1 MASTEIVTGAAAGP
15 TAATADRATLL
26 KMYETMVTIRAF
38 ESRLVELFNAG
49 RIGGV
54 LHVYI
59 GEEACAAG
67 VCIHLRPSDYLL
79 TSHRGH
85 GHVLAKGASMD
96 RMMAELFA
104 RETGLCRA
112 RGGSMHIIDRSV
124 GILGANAIVAAN
136 VPIATGA
143 GLAAQWRGEG
153 QIVVCFFGDGATN
166 HGAFHEGINLA
177 ALWNLPVV
185 FVCENNLYA
194 QFTPQRLHARI
205 EDLAVRAA
213 GYGIPGVQA
222 DGQDVLAVYEVAH
235 AAIERARQGGGP
247 TLIELKT
254 YRYTGHA
261 ISNPICAIG
270 RPDEEVEAWKKRDP
284 IPRFER
290 YLLDHGL
297 GTRDEVRAL
306 QEAAAA
312 RVDAAVEFAEASPMP
327 RPETALEDVYTTL
340 PAGAAL

>member
-1 MASTEIVTGAAAGP
+1 MAVELSRESRVVGEDAP
-15 TAATADRATLL
+15 DRATLVR
-26 KMYETMVTIRAF
+26 MYETMVTIRAF
-38 ESRLVELFNAG
+38 ETRLVELFNAG
-49 RIGGV
+49 KLGGV

-67 VCIHLRPSDYLL
+67 SCIHLDAGDYLL

-85 GHVLAKGASMD
+85 GHVLAKGADMN

-112 RGGSMHIIDRSV
+112 RGGSMHIIERSV

-143 GLAAQWRGEG
+143 GLAAKWRGEG
-153 QIVVCFFGDGATN
+153 QVVACFFGDGATN

-185 FVCENNLYA
+185 FICENNRYA
-194 QFTPQRLHARI
+194 QFTPQRLHAKI
-205 EDLAVRAA
+205 EDLAIRAA
-213 GYGIPGVQA
+213 SYGIPGVQA
-222 DGQDVLAVYEVAH
+222 DGQDVLAVHKVAGE
-235 AAIERARQGGGP
+235 AVARARRGEGP

-270 RPDEEVEAWKKRDP
+270 RPDEEVAAWKTRDP
-284 IPRFER
+284 IPLLRE
-290 YLLDHGL
+290 YLLSRNLVAAPDL
-297 GTRDEVRAL
+297 RMIQD
-306 QEAAAA
+306 AAAA
-312 RVDAAVEFAEASPMP
+312 RVAAAEAFAEASPRP
-327 RPETALEDVYTTL
+327 RPETALEDVYTEW
-340 PAGAAL
+340 PAGVPL

>member
-1 MASTEIVTGAAAGP
+1 VVAIEAGNKDTAVDGALP
-15 TAATADRATLL
+15 DRPTLL
-26 KMYETMVTIRAF
+26 AMYQTMVTIRAF
-38 ESRLVELFNAG
+38 ETRLVELFNAG
-49 RIGGV
+49 KLGGV
-54 LHVYI
+54 LHVYL

-67 VCIHLRPSDYLL
+67 TCVHLKPSDYLL

-85 GHVLAKGASMD
+85 GHVLAKGADID

-104 RETGLCRA
+104 KETGLCRA

-143 GLAAQWRGEG
+143 GLAAKWRDEG
-153 QIVVCFFGDGATN
+153 QVVICFFGDGATN

-177 ALWNLPVV
+177 AVWDLPVV

-194 QFTPQRLHARI
+194 QFTPQRIHAKI
-205 EDLAVRAA
+205 TDLAIRAE

-222 DGQDVLAVYEVAH
+222 DGQDVLAVYGVAQ
-235 AAIERARQGGGP
+235 AAVERARRGGGP

-261 ISNPICAIG
+261 ISNPLSAIG
-270 RPDEEVEAWKKRDP
+270 RSEEEIDSWKARDP
-284 IPRFER
+284 IKLFER
-290 YLLDHGL
+290 RLLEQ
-297 GTRDEVRAL
+297 GTCAQGELAAIS
-306 QEAAAA
+306 EAAAR
-312 RVDAAVEFAEASPMP
+312 RVDAAVAFAEASPSP
-327 RPETALEDVYTTL
+327 RPETALEDVYTEYPVGVPL
-340 PAGAAL
+340 

>member
-1 MASTEIVTGAAAGP
+1 
-15 TAATADRATLL
+15 
-26 KMYETMVTIRAF
+26 
-38 ESRLVELFNAG
+38 
-49 RIGGV
+49 

-67 VCIHLRPSDYLL
+67 SCVHLLPTDYLL

-124 GILGANAIVAAN
+124 GVLGANAIVAAN

-143 GLAAQWRGEG
+143 ALAAKWRGEG
-153 QIVVCFFGDGATN
+153 QVTACFFGDGATN
-166 HGAFHEGINLA
+166 HGAFHEGVNLA

-185 FVCENNLYA
+185 FICENNRYA
-194 QFTPQRLHARI
+194 QFTPQRMHAKI
-205 EDLAVRAA
+205 EDLAIRAA

-222 DGQDVLAVYEVAH
+222 DGQDVLAVYKVARE
-235 AAIERARQGGGP
+235 AVARARRGDGP

-270 RPDEEVEAWKKRDP
+270 RPDDEVAAWKARDP
-284 IPRFER
+284 IPSFEQH
-290 YLLDHGL
+290 LLGQGFTGAELRTIQDGAAM
-297 GTRDEVRAL
+297 RV
-306 QEAAAA
+306 AAAEA
-312 RVDAAVEFAEASPMP
+312 FAEASPRP
-327 RPETALEDVYTTL
+327 RPETALEDVYTEW
-340 PAGAAL
+340 PVGAPL

>member
-1 MASTEIVTGAAAGP
+1 MVAIEAGQTNSAVDGAMP
-15 TAATADRATLL
+15 DRATLL
-26 KMYETMVTIRAF
+26 AMYQTMVNIRAF
-38 ESRLVELFNAG
+38 ETRLVELFNAG
-49 RIGGV
+49 KLGGV
-54 LHVYI
+54 LHVYL

-67 VCIHLRPSDYLL
+67 TCIHLKPSDYLL

-85 GHVLAKGASMD
+85 GHVLAKGADMD

-143 GLAAQWRGEG
+143 GLAAKWRDEG
-153 QIVVCFFGDGATN
+153 QVVICFFGDGATN
-166 HGAFHEGINLA
+166 HGAFHEGVNLA
-177 ALWNLPVV
+177 AVWDLPVV

-194 QFTPQRLHARI
+194 QFTSQRIHTKI
-205 EDLAVRAA
+205 TDLAIRAE

-222 DGQDVLAVYEVAH
+222 DGQDVLAVYGVAQ
-235 AAIERARQGGGP
+235 AAVERARNGGGP

-261 ISNPICAIG
+261 ISNPLSAIG
-270 RPDEEVEAWKKRDP
+270 RPEEEIDSWKARDP
-284 IPRFER
+284 IALFER
-290 YLLDHGL
+290 RLIDQGIYVQSDL
-297 GTRDEVRAL
+297 TAL
-306 QEAAAA
+306 CEAATA
-312 RVDAAVEFAEASPMP
+312 RVDAAVAFAEASPHP
-327 RPETALEDVYTTL
+327 RPETALEHVYTEYPVGVPL
-340 PAGAAL
+340 

>member
-1 MASTEIVTGAAAGP
+1 MAVDLSREETATAAGLP
-15 TAATADRATLL
+15 DRAVLRQL
-26 KMYETMVTIRAF
+26 YETMVTIRLF
-38 ESRLVELFNAG
+38 ETRLVELFNAG
-49 RIGGV
+49 KLGGV
-54 LHVYI
+54 LHVYL

-67 VCIHLRPSDYLL
+67 TCIHLNTDDYLL

-85 GHVLAKGASMD
+85 GHVLAKGADMN

-104 RETGLCRA
+104 RETGFCRA

-124 GILGANAIVAAN
+124 GVLGANAIVAAN

-153 QIVVCFFGDGATN
+153 QVVACFFGDGAAN
-166 HGAFHEGINLA
+166 HGAFHEGVNLA

-185 FVCENNLYA
+185 FICENNRYA
-194 QFTPQRLHARI
+194 QFTPQRMHAKI
-205 EDLAVRAA
+205 EDLAIRAA

-222 DGQDVLAVYEVAH
+222 DGQDVLAVYKVAQE
-235 AAIERARQGGGP
+235 ALARARRGEGP

-270 RPDEEVEAWKKRDP
+270 RPDDEVAAWKARDP
-284 IPRFER
+284 IPSFEQV
-290 YLLDHGL
+290 LLGQGFTDA
-297 GTRDEVRAL
+297 AL
-306 QEAAAA
+306 REIQDRAAA
-312 RVDAAVEFAEASPMP
+312 RVAAAEAFAEASPRP
-327 RPETALEDVYTTL
+327 RPETALEDVYTEWPVGVPL
-340 PAGAAL
+340 

>member
-1 MASTEIVTGAAAGP
+1 MASSDVVTSNARPPGS
-15 TAATADRATLL
+15 TAADRATLL
-26 KMYETMVTIRAF
+26 WMYETMVTIRIF
-38 ESRLVELFNAG
+38 ESQLVELFNAG

-54 LHVYI
+54 LHVCI

-67 VCIHLRPSDYLL
+67 VCAHLQASDYLL

-143 GLAAQWRGEG
+143 GLAAQTRGKG
-153 QIVVCFFGDGATN
+153 QVAICFFGDGATN

-177 ALWNLPVV
+177 AVWNLPVV

-194 QFTPQRLHARI
+194 QFTSQRLHAKI
-205 EDLAVRAA
+205 GDLSMRAA

-222 DGQDVLAVYEVAH
+222 DGQDVLAVYEVAQ

-270 RPDEEVEAWKKRDP
+270 RPDEEVEAWKQRDP

-290 YLLDHGL
+290 YLLDRAVCTL
-297 GTRDEVRAL
+297 DEVRAID
-306 QEAAAA
+306 EAAQA
-312 RVDAAVEFAEASPMP
+312 RVDAAVAFAEASPIP
-327 RPETALEDVYTTL
+327 RPETALEDVYTEL
-340 PAGAAL
+340 PAGVAL

>member
-1 MASTEIVTGAAAGP
+1 MVAIEVAGKDEPVAASAP
-15 TAATADRATLL
+15 DRAALL
-26 KMYETMVTIRAF
+26 RMYETMVTIRAF
-38 ESRLVELFNAG
+38 ETRLVELFNAG

-67 VCIHLRPSDYLL
+67 TCIHLTAADYLL

-85 GHVLAKGASMD
+85 GHVLAKGADMD

-104 RETGLCRA
+104 RETGFCRA

-143 GLAAQWRGEG
+143 GLAAKWRGDG
-153 QIVVCFFGDGATN
+153 QVAICFFGDGAAN
-166 HGAFHEGINLA
+166 HGAFHEGMNLA
-177 ALWNLPVV
+177 ALWDLPVV

-194 QFTPQRLHARI
+194 QFTPQRLHAKI
-205 EDLAVRAA
+205 EDLVIRAE
-213 GYGIPGVQA
+213 GYGMPGVQA
-222 DGQDVLAVYEVAH
+222 DGQDVLAVYRVARE
-235 AAIERARQGGGP
+235 AVARARRGEGP
-247 TLIELKT
+247 TMIELKT

-270 RPDEEVEAWKKRDP
+270 RSDEEIDSWKARDP
-284 IPRFER
+284 IPRFEG
-290 YLLDHGL
+290 YLLAQAICA
-297 GTRDEVRAL
+297 RDDLRTIREGAAERV
-306 QEAAAA
+306 AAAEA
-312 RVDAAVEFAEASPMP
+312 FAEASPTP
-327 RPETALEDVYTTL
+327 RPDTALEDVYAEYPIGVPL
-340 PAGAAL
+340 

>member
-1 MASTEIVTGAAAGP
+1 MVAIDVGGKD
-15 TAATADRATLL
+15 TALATDAPDRATLVR
-26 KMYETMVTIRAF
+26 MYETMITIRTF
-38 ESRLVELFNAG
+38 ETRLVELFNAG
-49 RIGGV
+49 KLSGV

-67 VCIHLRPSDYLL
+67 TCIHLQPTDYLL

-136 VPIATGA
+136 VPIASGA
-143 GLAAQWRGEG
+143 GLAAQWRNEG
-153 QIVVCFFGDGATN
+153 QVVICFFGDGATN
-166 HGAFHEGINLA
+166 EGAFHEGMNLA
-177 ALWNLPVV
+177 ALWDLPVV

-194 QFTPQRLHARI
+194 QFTPQRLHAKVA
-205 EDLAVRAA
+205 DLVVRAQS
-213 GYGIPGVQA
+213 YGMPGVQA
-222 DGQDVLAVYEVAH
+222 DGQDVLAVYEVAQ
-235 AAIERARQGGGP
+235 AAIARARRGEGP

-270 RPDEEVEAWKKRDP
+270 RSDEEVDLWKARDP
-284 IPRFER
+284 IPHFAH
-290 YLLDHGL
+290 YLLDH
-297 GTRDEVRAL
+297 DIC
-306 QEAAAA
+306 
-312 RVDAAVEFAEASPMP
+312 SP
-327 RPETALEDVYTTL
+327 
-340 PAGAAL
+340 